1 MYIRQRLRTLSR
13 GLITIHISGP
23 FNESWMALVVYSVFR
38 EFREFKEFRERI
50 PAPSLREGHR
60 PTWQSQIV
68 IARLE
73 KPWQSQSELW
83 EIPTLRSE

>member
-1 MYIRQRLRTLSR
+1 MSTLSR
-13 GLITIHISGP
+13 GLITIHISGL
-23 FNESWMALVVYSVFR
+23 FNESWMALVVYSVFKEFK
-38 EFREFKEFRERI
+38 EFREFREFRERI
-50 PAPSLREGHR
+50 PAPSLRGGHR